1 MANILTPSEAADYVR
16 TEQSDTVMLML
27 MDQVDAYIKSA
38 TGRDWA
44 ADTVKN
50 PLAKMC
56 AGIILT
62 AWYDDPS
69 QMGMGPQN
77 ATNALMQLEVA
88 ALKYRKYT
96 FFGSSSAGSI
106 YLPGAK
112 EGDDVIKLVGVHGV
126 SGDQTAKYESEIS
139 EENAIEQT
147 YGGDLSEYIF
157 VVILKSPADDVTA

>member
-1 MANILTPSEAADYVR
+1 MSNILTPSEAADYVR

-27 MDQVDAYIKSA
+27 LDQVDAYIKSA

-50 PLAKMC
+50 PLARMC
-56 AGIILT
+56 AGIILV

-77 ATNALMQLEVA
+77 ATNALVQLEVA
-88 ALKYRKYT
+88 ALKYRKYS
-96 FFGSSSAGSI
+96 FFGNSSAGPISI
-106 YLPGAK
+106 PGAM
-112 EGDDVIKLVGVHGV
+112 EGDDVIKLVGVQGV
-126 SGDQTAKYESEIS
+126 SGDQTANFESVIS
-139 EENAIEQT
+139 DDGYIDQT
-147 YGGDLSEYIF
+147 STSDLSDNIY